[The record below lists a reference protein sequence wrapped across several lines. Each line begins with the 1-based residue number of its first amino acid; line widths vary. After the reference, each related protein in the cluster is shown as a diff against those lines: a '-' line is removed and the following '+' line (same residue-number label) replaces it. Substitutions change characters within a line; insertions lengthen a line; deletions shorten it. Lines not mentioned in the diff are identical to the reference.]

1 MIDGLTRSLFPS
13 RGSWIVLVS
22 CSILAGALM
31 LSGAPPAL
39 ASGVGSPRI
48 ESTAVTNIIEQG
60 VTLEAQIDP
69 QGSEAAYEFRLVWQD
84 ADPPAPGEPV
94 TGGEQIQGGHIA
106 AGSEDQTVS
115 AVVTN
120 LQPGYTYWYEVVAS
134 NSAGKAKAGPYSF
147 GFLNDGAY
155 PNGTGPG
162 PPYRTEES
170 QLAIESGDIAAE
182 KTLEEAREL
191 PLNEPLEP
199 QPTREPPP
207 AEAPEEATTDSVDHV
222 APVCVVPSL
231 KGDTLSAAQTAIDKA
246 HCRLGK
252 VARPKGHHDG
262 QFVVTQQRVSVGGKL
277 PSDTTIGVT
286 LGGLLRRR

>member
-1 MIDGLTRSLFPS
+1 M
-13 RGSWIVLVS
+13 
-22 CSILAGALM
+22 
-31 LSGAPPAL
+31 
-39 ASGVGSPRI
+39 
-48 ESTAVTNIIEQG
+48 TNIIEQG

-170 QLAIESGDIAAE
+170 QLSIESGNIAAE
-182 KTLEEAREL
+182 RTLKEAREQ
-191 PLNEPLEP
+191 PLKEPLEP
-199 QPTREPPP
+199 QPTREAPPK
-207 AEAPEEATTDSVDHV
+207 APEEAATQSVDHV

-231 KGDTLSAAQTAIDKA
+231 KGDTLSIAQLAIEKA

-252 VARPKGHHDG
+252 VSRFKEHYHG
-262 QFVVTQQRVSVGGKL
+262 QFVITQQVVSAGGKL
-277 PSDTTIGVT
+277 PSDTRIGIT
-286 LGGLLRRR
+286 LGGSLRRR